1 MRKECMKYKYYDLF
15 QHSFQNM
22 RKLMCTYINI
32 LSDEENALASHTE
45 TTMLVSHIFYGDV
58 VFSCFDVMQGVW
70 LP

>member
-1 MRKECMKYKYYDLF
+1 MKYKYYDLF
-15 QHSFQNM
+15 QHFFRNM
-22 RKLMCTYINI
+22 KMLMCTYINI

-58 VFSCFDVMQGVW
+58 VSSCFDVMQGAW